1 MAKTPYKPPTQSAIG
16 QTFDTLFL
24 LALVLAAL
32 FVPLYLGL
40 AGGGKTTVELKDTT
54 WAGMG
59 QNATMQAQWEK
70 LGFTE
75 GAKSEANPTA
85 ASELIS
91 SRFDYTFDPV
101 ELGVTIFVVVAYFF
115 IVFHWSKK
123 EYRDVIDERFNNK
136 Q

>member
-1 MAKTPYKPPTQSAIG
+1 MAKTPYKPPTQSLLG

-24 LALVLAAL
+24 LALVMAAL
-32 FVPLYLGL
+32 FIPLYLGL
-40 AGGGKTTVELKDTT
+40 AGGGKTTLELKDTT

-70 LGFTE
+70 LGFTAGPKTE
-75 GAKSEANPTA
+75 DNATSA
-85 ASELIS
+85 AELIS
-91 SRFDYTFDPV
+91 SRFDYSFEPV
-101 ELGVTIFVVVAYFF
+101 ELAITALVVIGYFF

-136 Q
+136 

>member
-1 MAKTPYKPPTQSAIG
+1 MAKAPYQPPKQSLLG

-24 LALVLAAL
+24 LALVMAAL
-32 FVPLYLGL
+32 FIPLYLGL
-40 AGGGKTTVELKDTT
+40 AGGGKTTLELKDTT

-70 LGFTE
+70 LGFTDGPKTE
-75 GAKSEANPTA
+75 ENATSA
-85 ASELIS
+85 AELIAT
-91 SRFDYTFDPV
+91 RFDYAFDPL
-101 ELGVTIFVVVAYFF
+101 ELGITALVVLAYFF

-136 Q
+136 